1 MKLLSIGVGPAEDL
15 TISHIKDALSRVIV
29 EMAKREWPQQWTTLL
44 AELSDA
50 SSKGEDQTELV
61 LLIFLRLVEDV
72 ALLQTIESNQ
82 RRKDIYQA
90 LTVNMTEIFN
100 FFLRLIE
107 THVSAFR
114 NAPPNAPKSRAHSRV
129 VQVVLL
135 TLTGFVE
142 WVSIVHIM
150 AGEGRL
156 LQMLCILLND
166 VEFQTPAAE
175 CLSQIVNRKGQI
187 KDRKPLVV
195 LFSENAIQFVV
206 RAAID
211 PAGGSAEQ
219 NYAFLKK
226 LVQVLTGLA
235 SQIVALWGKEEII
248 RPTELSK
255 FLETVYTLTRHPSLT
270 LTHAAC
276 LIWNSLLKHEQ
287 LVKETTFLEFIPK
300 LIEVVGPKVIKI
312 PYPVTRSVNLDNS
325 PEAYSSLDY
334 DSEEE
339 YTIFFHRC
347 RTTILEIFRHATLI
361 APLVTFAYCEQ
372 WLTVRLQKAQ
382 LENNTTTC
390 RVQDPV
396 YIEWEALVNVLDSV
410 LSRILLVTERPSVA
424 SGLRLL
430 EQSLKIE
437 TRDPLILSILLSCIS
452 SLFVFLSMSS
462 CQITAG
468 KLNRF
473 IHIDTLKKHIYFQ
486 EIVSP
491 CPACHCCRGFSK
503 KSSPRWSAREPIR
516 GTRWPRRICVAM
528 PPR

>member
-1 MKLLSIGVGPAEDL
+1 MKLLSIGVGPAADPS
-15 TISHIKDALSRVIV
+15 ISHIKDALSRVIV

-44 AELSDA
+44 AELSEA

-61 LLIFLRLVEDV
+61 LLVFLRLVEDV

-107 THVSAFR
+107 AHVSAFR
-114 NAPPNAPKSRAHSRV
+114 SIPTNDPKSRAHSRV

-175 CLSQIVNRKGQI
+175 CLSQIVNRKGQA
-187 KDRKPLVV
+187 KDRKPLML
-195 LFSENAIQFVV
+195 LFSENAIRFVV
-206 RAAID
+206 QAAID

-226 LVQVLTGLA
+226 LVQVLAGLA
-235 SQIVALWGKEEII
+235 SQITALWGKEETI
-248 RPTELSK
+248 PAAELSK
-255 FLETVYTLTRHPSLT
+255 FLETIYTMTRHPSLT
-270 LTHAAC
+270 ITHGAC
-276 LIWNSLLKHEQ
+276 LIWNSLLKHEL

-312 PYPVTRSVNLDNS
+312 PYPATRTVNLDNS
-325 PEAYSSLDY
+325 PEAYTCLDY
-334 DSEEE
+334 DSDEE

-347 RTTILEIFRHATLI
+347 RTTILEIFRHSTLI

-382 LENNTTTC
+382 LENNTTC

-410 LSRILLVTERPSVA
+410 LSRILLVTERPSVPA
-424 SGLRLL
+424 GLRLL

-468 KLNRF
+468 KF
-473 IHIDTLKKHIYFQ
+473 HT
-486 EIVSP
+486 SP
-491 CPACHCCRGFSK
+491 VTVNAHLSPFSYLQATAWQCPAYPCCRECSRRFS
-503 KSSPRWSAREPIR
+503 PLW
-516 GTRWPRRICVAM
+516 
-528 PPR
+528 